1 MNAPRCASAHA
12 QLAAARTRLIVDKP
26 FIGVLLL
33 HLPLEA
39 VDWCGGIATD
49 ARRIY
54 YNPDYIARLDA
65 RQTQFVLA
73 HQALHCALGH
83 FARRGHRL
91 RGRWDAA
98 CDLAVNL
105 LLVEEGLDPVP
116 DARVDPAL
124 RGLSA
129 EEIYPLLGDDA
140 AARGFDVHLF
150 DIQAASMRPRTR
162 DEPQASP
169 HAPRPGEGLAMS
181 ADALDSD
188 AAPLEPGERGAG
200 AHAVPR

>member
-1 MNAPRCASAHA
+1 Y
-12 QLAAARTRLIVDKP
+12 
-26 FIGVLLL
+26 IG
-33 HLPLEA
+33 
-39 VDWCGGIATD
+39 
-49 ARRIY
+49 
-54 YNPDYIARLDA
+54 RLDA

-105 LLVEEGLDPVP
+105 LLVEEGFDPVP
-116 DARVDPAL
+116 DAPVDPRL

-140 AARGFDVHLF
+140 PARGFDTHLF
-150 DIQAASMRPRTR
+150 DAAGAPRTSPR
-162 DEPQASP
+162 TQHEPEVGARAS
-169 HAPRPGEGLAMS
+169 RTSEGFGMS

-188 AAPLEPGERGAG
+188 AAPLA
-200 AHAVPR
+200 